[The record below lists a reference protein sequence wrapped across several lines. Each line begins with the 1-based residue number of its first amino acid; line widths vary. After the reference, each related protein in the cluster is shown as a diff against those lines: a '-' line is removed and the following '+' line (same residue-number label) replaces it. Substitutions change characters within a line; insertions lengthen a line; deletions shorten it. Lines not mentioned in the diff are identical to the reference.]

1 MEILLH
7 PKINFRKIYQAILL
21 FLLSITLG
29 LAFTKGGLVTI
40 AAFVALPIAFAFV
53 AMIIA
58 RPKLGM
64 WTMLIFSFFAN
75 GITRYIDG
83 PFGLGVDIILLFTA
97 LGYSFRTK
105 DDPDSP
111 TANSPLTWAVLIW
124 FAYTVMEI
132 ANPEARS
139 FEAWF
144 YAVRGVSLYFI
155 ATVPLTFILLSKEKD
170 MDTFIKIWFC
180 ISTFATLWGMKQLF
194 FGVDSFE
201 NRWLEMGAKS
211 THILFGKLRVFSF
224 YSDAGQFGAAT
235 AHVGVVAGILAL
247 GPYSRNRK
255 IFYIIV
261 CLLNLYGMMISGTR
275 GALFVAIMGF
285 ASYLLLSNNMR
296 ILIPGAI
303 LGLMV
308 IGILKYTNIGQ
319 QNDQIRRMR
328 TALDP
333 NDASLIARLEN
344 QKKLKDYMATRP
356 IGGGIGSAGSW
367 GQRFS
372 PGTFLA
378 TTPLDS
384 WYVKIF
390 AESGIVGLSL
400 YLSLILFILINRFL
414 YIFKIKETDLKIK
427 MAALYG
433 GVFGV
438 CFASYGNQIFG
449 QFPTGSVMYMSM
461 VYIFLAENF
470 IEKRSLKSSKENTN
484 DELSIGINS

>member
-1 MEILLH
+1 MEIQLH
-7 PKINFRKIYQAILL
+7 RKISFRQIYQVILL
-21 FLLSITLG
+21 VMLAIVLG
-29 LAFTKGGLVTI
+29 QAFSKGGIVTI
-40 AAFVALPIAFAFV
+40 VAFAAFPFAIALVAAIV
-53 AMIIA
+53 AN
-58 RPKLGM
+58 PKFGM
-64 WTMLIFSFFAN
+64 WTMLVFSFFAN

-83 PFGLGVDIILLFTA
+83 PFGLGVDIILLLTA
-97 LGYSFRTK
+97 LGYMFRTK
-105 DDPDSP
+105 DDPENPS
-111 TANSPLTWAVLIW
+111 ANNPITWAVLIW
-124 FAYTVMEI
+124 FGYTVIEI
-132 ANPEARS
+132 VNPEARS

-144 YAVRGVSLYFI
+144 YAVRGVSLYFM

-180 ISTFATLWGMKQLF
+180 ISTFAALWGMKQLF
-194 FGVDSFE
+194 IGVDYAE
-201 NRWLEMGAKS
+201 NRWLEMGAKQ

-235 AHVGVVAGILAL
+235 AHVGVVAGIMAI
-247 GPYSRNRK
+247 GPCSRKRK
-255 IFYIIV
+255 IFYTV
-261 CLLNLYGMMISGTR
+261 VSLLNLYGMMISGTR

-285 ASYLLLSNNMR
+285 AAYLLLSNNMK

-303 LGLMV
+303 IGLLV
-308 IGILKYTNIGQ
+308 IGMLKYTTIGQ

-333 NDASLIARLEN
+333 NDASLMARLEN
-344 QKKLKDYMATRP
+344 QKKLKAYMASRP

-400 YLSLILFILINRFL
+400 YLTLILFILINRFFV
-414 YIFKIKETDLKIK
+414 IFKIKETDLKFK
-427 MAALYG
+427 MAAFYG
-433 GVFGV
+433 GIFGV

-470 IEKRSLKSSKENTN
+470 IEKRSLKRSKENSN
-484 DELSIGINS
+484 DELSIGLNS